1 VSVIPAKTRTAPTSA
16 PASSPKAPP
25 IVIAPENYTYLQQE
39 IYRAS
44 GIVLDDDKYYLVESR
59 LTPVARVAGLASLD
73 GLCARLRAGSSPEL
87 GRKVIEALTTNETMF
102 FRDVA
107 PFEVLRERIIPEL
120 LERGPRK
127 LAIWSAAASSGQEV
141 YSIAMLLREM
151 ALVDPPVEILGTDLS
166 ERILERAREARYGQF
181 EVNRG
186 LPPQYLEKYFKREG
200 LDWTLNDEIRHM
212 VKFRRLDLRQPMS
225 GLGKFDIVFCRNVL
239 IYFDT
244 ETKVKILG
252 QILDAL
258 NPGGYL
264 LLGGAETT
272 LKLEDKFERVVVA
285 STAVYRKR

>member
-120 LERGPRK
+120 LKKSPRK
-127 LAIWSAAASSGQEV
+127 LAIWSAAASSGQEA
-141 YSIAMLLREM
+141 YSIAMLLCEM
-151 ALVDPPVEILGTDLS
+151 TLADTPVEILGTDLS
-166 ERILERAREARYGQF
+166 EQILERAREARYVEF

-186 LPPQYLEKYFKREG
+186 LPARYLVKYFKREG
-200 LDWTLNDEIRHM
+200 LDWALEEEIRHM
-212 VKFRRLDLRQPMS
+212 VKFRRFYLVKRAFAEGGENVGLKPALDVGSMVR
-225 GLGKFDIVFCRNVL
+225 R
-239 IYFDT
+239 
-244 ETKVKILG
+244 
-252 QILDAL
+252 
-258 NPGGYL
+258 PGMQL
-264 LLGGAETT
+264 FLVPLQRHS
-272 LKLEDKFERVVVA
+272 LERVFGGELFPKVNGLALGRGVQIGIQLLA
-285 STAVYRKR
+285 